1 MGDKAADCD
10 EEMGRNCYMMRDEI
24 VEILLHAG
32 IPAGVKG
39 FTYIHDALDLLDT
52 DPYYITGKV
61 SALYESV
68 AKMNQTTA
76 AQVERAMRHAFET
89 ALTRGQAEQIERY
102 LDPSNGQNSNQIKH
116 SIYAGSRSSI
126 GEFRPNRS
134 VICPQ
139 TIAGLRYMRMP

>member
-1 MGDKAADCD
+1 
-10 EEMGRNCYMMRDEI
+10 MMRDEI

-68 AKMNQTTA
+68 AKMNQATA

-102 LDPSNGQNSNQIKH
+102 LDPSNGQNSNQIKT
-116 SIYAGSRSSI
+116 RC
-126 GEFRPNRS
+126 
-134 VICPQ
+134 V
-139 TIAGLRYMRMP
+139 